1 MMTTRGADAHRLA
14 RIELP
19 VGQGLAVAGSGLLH
33 EPPIA
38 AAHRTPTRLL
48 VDRNASVGGAKDLLP
63 AALLGCADQG
73 PQIGNRIEG
82 QSTVFFPGSSPYRV
96 KIRSTCAA
104 VTATPRA
111 AKRDATMEADTKT
124 SAP

>member
-1 MMTTRGADAHRLA
+1 MMATDGAHAHRLA
-14 RIELP
+14 CFELP

-38 AAHRTPTRLL
+38 AAHRTTTRLL

-63 AALLGCADQG
+63 AALLGCADQR
-73 PQIGNRIEG
+73 PEIGNRIEG

-96 KIRSTCAA
+96 KIRATCAA
-104 VTATPRA
+104 VTTTPRA
-111 AKRDATMEADTKT
+111 VKRDATMEADTKI